1 MATQEVVDEAISLWG
16 KATVYEAME
25 VAEMSDADGAW
36 SMFNDMGKFC
46 HAKAIEFIYFDT
58 Y

>member
-36 SMFNDMGKFC
+36 SMFNDMDKFC
-46 HAKAIEFIYFDT
+46 HAQVIEFIYFGT